1 MNSLALTDGLLCAVS
16 LYIAQNRTLPV
27 AFRLSAGLFATA
39 AFWGVLRFSGLY
51 PLPSWHQFFSML
63 GAVSAFPLLAV
74 AIIWPNALATRS
86 TRFAWIFMCVAAVIG
101 VVLVGAAQKRI
112 YADGLALLS
121 IIAILVTLLRARLWL
136 GTLASSVMLL
146 ALVGFALKLSV
157 GTLLLPGDLLH
168 LGMACGLLLLSGLP
182 RWPAAHVWTT
192 IAPTAGPALSSERP
206 PYMLPNNPLNSK

>member
-16 LYIAQNRTLPV
+16 LYLVQNRTLPV

-39 AFWGVLRFSGLY
+39 AFLGVLRFSGLY

-86 TRFAWIFMCVAAVIG
+86 TRFAWILMCVAAVIG

-121 IIAILVTLLRARLWL
+121 IIAILVTVLRAHQWL
-136 GTLASSVMLL
+136 GALGSSIMLL
-146 ALVGFALKLSV
+146 ALAGFALKLSV

-182 RWPAAHVWTT
+182 RWPAAGLLATVAATDGQ
-192 IAPTAGPALSSERP
+192 AGQGEPQ
-206 PYMLPNNPLNSK
+206 

>member
-16 LYIAQNRTLPV
+16 LYLVQNRTLPV
-27 AFRLSAGLFATA
+27 AFRLSAGLLATA
-39 AFWGVLRFSGLY
+39 AFLGVLRFSGLY

-86 TRFAWIFMCVAAVIG
+86 TRFAWILMCVAAVIG

-121 IIAILVTLLRARLWL
+121 IIAILVTLLRARQWL
-136 GTLASSVMLL
+136 GALASSIMLL
-146 ALVGFALKLSV
+146 ALAGFALKLSV

-182 RWPAAHVWTT
+182 RWPAAGLLATV
-192 IAPTAGPALSSERP
+192 ATADGQPRHRQPEQG
-206 PYMLPNNPLNSK
+206 